1 MKEYKYKHLIFCG
14 GGIKLYT
21 FIGAIKV
28 LEEKKIL
35 DNIETYIGTSIGGL
49 IAALLNIKYT
59 HDELYK
65 FIGLLKLNEFINI
78 DIGNLYNNNY
88 GLDDGAQIESLIRT
102 LFKAKLGKDRITF
115 KELYN
120 LSEKH
125 LIITATCLSTRTIEY
140 FDYIKYPDL
149 DVIDGIRMAITVP
162 LFFTYQTYKN
172 KIYVDG
178 GVLDQY
184 PIHVLKD
191 KPIEE
196 ILGLRLGE
204 IDRNKSFNIDS
215 IQSYFMNIIRCM
227 MEEIE
232 LLRVDNKYNKN
243 TIYYES
249 TLSAVD
255 VDIDHDKKMELYKD
269 GENKTN
275 IFFDNL
281 DNVDSSDVIIDKDV
295 KEKCDKETQI
305 YLK

>member
-1 MKEYKYKHLIFCG
+1 M
-14 GGIKLYT
+14 
-21 FIGAIKV
+21 
-28 LEEKKIL
+28 
-35 DNIETYIGTSIGGL
+35 
-49 IAALLNIKYT
+49 
-59 HDELYK
+59 
-65 FIGLLKLNEFINI
+65 
-78 DIGNLYNNNY
+78 
-88 GLDDGAQIESLIRT
+88 
-102 LFKAKLGKDRITF
+102 
-115 KELYN
+115 YN

-125 LIITATCLSTRTIEY
+125 LIITATCLSTITIEY